1 MRLNV
6 LNSSSKNILK
16 NYTINLNEKAK
27 QNKIDPVIGRDKE
40 IVQLSSILLKRT
52 KNNPLLI
59 GEAGVGKT
67 AIAEEFARKIVR
79 KEVHDDL
86 IDKEILTLDTS
97 GLLAGTRERGSFEE
111 KITELFLELDELDN
125 VILFIDEIHTVV
137 GKHENGGGSNSSET
151 GLLNFS
157 NLLKPRL
164 ARGDCSCIGS
174 TTLDEYNKY
183 FITDKAFER
192 RFRPIYVE
200 EPSISQTID
209 ILKCNK
215 HLYAEYHK
223 CIISDEVIE
232 HCVLLSY
239 RYIHYRNFP
248 DKSIDLLDETCSK
261 VKLNYLQNRR
271 KDTVLS
277 KSDFESVI
285 QQCYNVNFDI
295 VEENTQL
302 EKLKTDF
309 DKSIIGHDDVKNII
323 INTLKRYKC
332 GFHSDN
338 RPIATF
344 MFIGSTG
351 IGKTEMANVLGCSY
365 FGNKDNIV
373 RLDMSEYMEPNSVSK
388 LIGSPPGYVGF
399 SEGGYLTNAIKNNPY
414 TIVLLDE
421 IEKAHYKVFDIFL
434 QIFEYGELTDSF
446 GKTFSFKNS
455 IIIMT
460 SNVGND
466 NKHPFHGFD
475 TNNDSNN
482 KTNFHRI
489 DALKQV
495 FKPEFLNRIDEIVL
509 FNSLTPSQLK
519 VIADNMLQS
528 EILRIKNDLDINLIV
543 SKRTKQQIYDSMSY
557 DDGARNIRISIQ
569 KYITDNLSYHILEK
583 KHSTNSIIV

>member
-6 LNSSSKNILK
+6 LNSSSKDILK

-111 KITELFLELDELDN
+111 KMTNLFSELDELDN

-151 GLLNFS
+151 GQLNFS

-200 EPSISQTID
+200 EPTISQTID
-209 ILKCNK
+209 ILKCNR

-223 CIISDEVIE
+223 CMISDEVIE
-232 HCVLLSY
+232 HCVFLSH

-261 VKLNYLQNRR
+261 VKLDYLQNRR
-271 KDTVLS
+271 KDSVLT
-277 KSDFESVI
+277 KLDFESVI

-302 EKLKTDF
+302 DKLKTDF
-309 DKSIIGHDDVKNII
+309 DKSIIGHDEVKNKI

-332 GFHSDN
+332 GFHPDN

-344 MFIGSTG
+344 LFIGSTG
-351 IGKTEMANVLGCSY
+351 IGKTEMANVLGRSY

-399 SEGGYLTNAIKNNPY
+399 SEGGYLTNAIKNNPH

-421 IEKAHYKVFDIFL
+421 IEKAHYKIFDIFL

-466 NKHPFHGFD
+466 KHPFHGFD
-475 TNNDSNN
+475 TNNDNN
-482 KTNFHRI
+482 NETNLHRI
-489 DALKQV
+489 DSLKQV

-519 VIADNMLQS
+519 EIADNMLQS
-528 EILRIKNDLDINLIV
+528 EILRIKDDLDINLIV
-543 SKRTKQQIYDSMSY
+543 SKKTKQQIYDSISY

-569 KYITDNLSYHILEK
+569 KYITDNLSYHLLEK
-583 KHSTNSIIV
+583 KHSTKSIIV

>member
-6 LNSSSKNILK
+6 LNSSSKDILK

-111 KITELFLELDELDN
+111 KMTNLFSELDELDN

-151 GLLNFS
+151 GQLNFS

-200 EPSISQTID
+200 EPTISQTID
-209 ILKCNK
+209 ILKSNK
-215 HLYAEYHK
+215 NLYAEYHN
-223 CIISDEVIE
+223 CVISDSVIE
-232 HCVLLSY
+232 HCVFLSY

-261 VKLNYLQNRR
+261 VKLEYIQNRR
-271 KDTVLS
+271 KDSVLT

-285 QQCYNVNFDI
+285 QQCFNVNFDI

-309 DKSIIGHDDVKNII
+309 DKSIIGHDDVKNKI

-332 GFHSDN
+332 GFYPEN

-344 MFIGSTG
+344 LFIGSTG
-351 IGKTEMANVLGCSY
+351 IGKTEMANVLGRSY
-365 FGNKDNIV
+365 FGNKDNII

-399 SEGGYLTNAIKNNPY
+399 SEGGYLTNAIKNNPH

-421 IEKAHYKVFDIFL
+421 IEKAHYKIFDIFL

-466 NKHPFHGFD
+466 KHPFHGFD
-475 TNNDSNN
+475 TDHDISYE
-482 KTNFHRI
+482 TNLHRI

-519 VIADNMLQS
+519 EIADNMLQS
-528 EILRIKNDLDINLIV
+528 EILRIKDDLDINLIV
-543 SKRTKQQIYDSMSY
+543 SKNTKQQIYDSISY

-569 KYITDNLSYHILEK
+569 KYITDNLSYHLLEK
-583 KHSTNSIIV
+583 KHSTKSIIV